1 MASVGLSENLARF
14 RKARNLSQEQLAEA
28 ASVGVDTIGR
38 IERSERRTTRPATL
52 AKLAQALGVSTETLL
67 GVLPPRGGQ
76 PDAAVADLRQAVTAI
91 EDIPGLSDFTDNSDV
106 LPVGTLA
113 AVAHRAWRSYVDGR
127 HSELLHALPTLIID
141 ARRLVRNSENESRGA
156 GYRVLSTA
164 YRLAAGISGR
174 LELDDLAWTSA
185 ERALQAARN
194 SDTQE
199 IETAI
204 SLRYLV
210 WSLIRQG
217 RLEEAERVAIHA
229 AEMIEPRGMDRDPHR
244 AGIFGNLLFN
254 AATAAVRQRSAGRA
268 ADLLTVAQSAAVR
281 SGRDI
286 ATEAAIFGPRVTA
299 LQAVEQALRLGDPER
314 ALVLARHTPD
324 TRGEVPAFWEAG
336 HRLHIAHAAA
346 ETRRDRDALAYLAE
360 ARDIAPTWVQHQPLG
375 GATMRILVDR
385 SPRRQGEMF
394 ATLAKHYGV
403 IQ

>member
-1 MASVGLSENLARF
+1 MVSVALSENLARF

-28 ASVGVDTIGR
+28 ASVGVDTVGR
-38 IERSERRTTRPATL
+38 IERAERRTTRPSTV
-52 AKLAQALGVSTETLL
+52 AKLANALGVSTETLL
-67 GVLPPRGGQ
+67 GVLPARGAQ
-76 PDAAVADLRQAVTAI
+76 NDEAVADLRQAVTAI
-91 EDIPGLSDFTDNSDV
+91 EDIPGLSDFTDDREV
-106 LPVGTLA
+106 LPVSTLGT
-113 AVAHRAWRSYVDGR
+113 VAHRAWRSYVDGR
-127 HSELLHALPTLIID
+127 HAELLHALPTLIID
-141 ARRLVRNSENESRGA
+141 ARRLVRNSENEGRGA

-174 LELDDLAWTSA
+174 LELDDLAWTAA

-229 AEMIEPRGMDRDPHR
+229 AEMIEPRGLNRDPHR

-254 AATAAVRQRSAGRA
+254 AATAAVRQQSGERA
-268 ADLLTVAQSAAVR
+268 ADLLAVAQSAAVR

-299 LQAVEQALRLGDPER
+299 LQTVEQALRLGDPEK
-314 ALVLARHTPD
+314 ALILAEDTPD
-324 TRGEVPAFWEAG
+324 ARGKFQPSGKQVTG
-336 HRLHIAHAAA
+336 CTSL
-346 ETRRDRDALAYLAE
+346 TRRLRRDGTVRLWPIWQRLGTLPLPGYNISPWEGSRWEYLLIVRHDAKE
-360 ARDIAPTWVQHQPLG
+360 RCSRLWRPTT
-375 GATMRILVDR
+375 A
-385 SPRRQGEMF
+385 
-394 ATLAKHYGV
+394 
-403 IQ
+403 

>member
-1 MASVGLSENLARF
+1 MVSVALSENLARF

-28 ASVGVDTIGR
+28 ASVGVDTVGR
-38 IERSERRTTRPATL
+38 IERAERRTTRPSTV
-52 AKLAQALGVSTETLL
+52 AKLANALGVSTETLL
-67 GVLPPRGGQ
+67 GVLPARGAQ
-76 PDAAVADLRQAVTAI
+76 NDEAVADLRQAVTAI
-91 EDIPGLSDFTDNSDV
+91 EDIPGLSDFTDDREV
-106 LPVGTLA
+106 LPVSTLGT
-113 AVAHRAWRSYVDGR
+113 VAHRAWRSYVDGR
-127 HSELLHALPTLIID
+127 HAELLHALPTLIID
-141 ARRLVRNSENESRGA
+141 ARRLVRNSENEGRGA

-174 LELDDLAWTSA
+174 LELDDLAWTAA

-229 AEMIEPRGMDRDPHR
+229 AEMIEPRGLNRDPHR

-254 AATAAVRQRSAGRA
+254 AATAAVRQQSGERA
-268 ADLLTVAQSAAVR
+268 ADLLAVAQSAAVR

-299 LQAVEQALRLGDPER
+299 LQTVEQALRLGDPEK
-314 ALVLARHTPD
+314 ALILAEDTPD
-324 TRGEVPAFWEAG
+324 ARGEVPAFWEAG

-346 ETRRDRDALAYLAE
+346 ETRRDREALAYLAE

-375 GATMRILVDR
+375 RVTMGILVDR
-385 SPRRQGEMF
+385 ASRRQGEVF
-394 ATLAKHYGV
+394 ASLATHYGLV
-403 IQ
+403 Q